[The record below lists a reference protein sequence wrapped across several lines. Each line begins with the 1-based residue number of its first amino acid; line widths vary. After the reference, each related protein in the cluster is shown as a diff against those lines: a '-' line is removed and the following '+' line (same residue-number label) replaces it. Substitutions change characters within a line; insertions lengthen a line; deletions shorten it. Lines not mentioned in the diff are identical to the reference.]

1 MPTRPLVSIVVPVLG
16 DTAELAELLESLV
29 RLEEGEPDPSNHD
42 VHYEVIVVNG
52 DSEDTSVQACHAR
65 FPTVRWAEGRRGRA
79 NQMNV
84 GAGLSR
90 AEWLLF
96 LHADARLSRGWFSE
110 MQQVDG
116 QPEVW
121 GAFTFALDSKARM
134 ARVLE
139 HGVALRVKLFGLP
152 YGDQGIF
159 VRRMVFQALGG
170 YSPLPIMED
179 IELVRRLRH
188 SGPVVWSSLPVRV
201 SARRWERDG
210 WLRRSTL
217 NVLFL
222 GLFLSGVSAR
232 WLARQYYGQ
241 DLSPP
246 SGSGERDVRL
256 RPIPTDD
263 PGRISVI
270 MPALDEEAAIGHV
283 LAEIPEFVTSVI
295 VVDNG
300 STDRTAQMARAGG
313 AEVVSENRKGYGRA
327 CLAGLRSNPDADLIV
342 FLDADRSDFP
352 SDMSALVSPI
362 LDGSADF
369 VLGYRGGVGRPL
381 PARLGTSLCVFLINL
396 LWQTEYRDL
405 GPFRAIRRADLDRL
419 KMADETWGW
428 TIEMQVKA
436 AEAGLRMVEV
446 PVRQRPRI
454 GTPKISG
461 TLPGA
466 IRVGTRMLT
475 TIWALWR
482 TRRRR
487 MSETGAAGNV

>member
-1 MPTRPLVSIVVPVLG
+1 MPTLPLVSIVVPVLG
-16 DTAELAELLESLV
+16 DTAELIEFLESLP
-29 RLEEGEPDPSNHD
+29 RLEEGVPDPSRRD
-42 VHYEVIVVNG
+42 ACYEVIVVNG
-52 DSEDTSVQACHAR
+52 DPEDTSVRACHAR
-65 FPTVRWAEGRRGRA
+65 FPTVRWAEGRHGRG

-84 GAGLSR
+84 GAGLSL
-90 AEWLLF
+90 AQWLLF
-96 LHADARLSRGWFSE
+96 LHADTRLSRGWFSE
-110 MQQVDG
+110 MQRVDR
-116 QPEVW
+116 QSAVW
-121 GAFTFALDSKARM
+121 GAFRFALDSKARM

-139 HGVALRVKLFGLP
+139 QSVALRVKLFGLP

-159 VRRMVFQALGG
+159 VRRTVFEARGG
-170 YSPLPIMED
+170 YAPLPIMED
-179 IELVRRLRH
+179 IDLVRRLRY

-210 WLRRSTL
+210 WFRRSML

-222 GLFLSGVSAR
+222 GLFLSGVSPR

-241 DLSPP
+241 DVLPP
-246 SGSGERDVRL
+246 SGSSEGAVRL
-256 RPIPTDD
+256 RPIPTNSRR
-263 PGRISVI
+263 RISVI

-283 LAEIPEFVTSVI
+283 LAEIPDFVTSVT

-300 STDRTAQMARAGG
+300 STDQTAETARAAG
-313 AEVVSENRKGYGRA
+313 ADVVTENRKGYGRA
-327 CLAGLRSNPDADLIV
+327 CLAGLRSNPDADLVV

-352 SDMSALVSPI
+352 ADMSAIVAPI

-369 VLGYRGGVGRPL
+369 VLGCRGGVDRPL
-381 PARLGTSLCVFLINL
+381 SARLGTSLCVFLINL
-396 LWQTEYRDL
+396 LWHTEYRDL

-419 KMADETWGW
+419 KMADQTWGW

-436 AEAGLRMVEV
+436 AESGLRTVEV

-461 TLPGA
+461 TVPGA
-466 IRVGTRMLT
+466 IRVGARMLT

-487 MSETGAAGNV
+487 MSETGAGGDG

>member
-1 MPTRPLVSIVVPVLG
+1 
-16 DTAELAELLESLV
+16 
-29 RLEEGEPDPSNHD
+29 
-42 VHYEVIVVNG
+42 
-52 DSEDTSVQACHAR
+52 
-65 FPTVRWAEGRRGRA
+65 
-79 NQMNV
+79 
-84 GAGLSR
+84 
-90 AEWLLF
+90 
-96 LHADARLSRGWFSE
+96 

-116 QPEVW
+116 QLSAW
-121 GAFTFALDSKARM
+121 GAFTFALDSKARR

-139 HGVALRVKLFGLP
+139 QGVALRVRLFGLP

-159 VRRMVFQALGG
+159 VRRTVFEALGG
-170 YSPLPIMED
+170 YAPLPIMED
-179 IELVRRLRH
+179 IDLVRRLRH

-222 GLFLSGVSAR
+222 GLFLSGVSPR

-241 DLSPP
+241 DLLPP
-246 SGSGERDVRL
+246 SGSGKRNVPL
-256 RPIPTDD
+256 RPIPTE
-263 PGRISVI
+263 GRRRISVV

-283 LAEIPEFVTSVI
+283 LAEIPDFVPSVT

-300 STDRTAQMARAGG
+300 STDRTAETARATG
-313 AEVVSENRKGYGRA
+313 AEVVTENRKGYGRA
-327 CLAGLRSNPDADLIV
+327 CLAGLRSIPDADLVV

-352 SDMSALVSPI
+352 SDMSAIVAPI
-362 LDGSADF
+362 VDGSADF
-369 VLGYRGGVGRPL
+369 VLGCRGGVGRPL
-381 PARLGTSLCVFLINL
+381 SARLGTSLCVFLINL
-396 LWQTEYRDL
+396 LWHTEYRDL

-419 KMADETWGW
+419 EMADETWGW

-436 AEAGLRMVEV
+436 AEAGLRTVEV

-461 TLPGA
+461 TVSGA

-487 MSETGAAGNV
+487 MSETGPAGHA

>member
-1 MPTRPLVSIVVPVLG
+1 MPTQPLVSVVVPVLG
-16 DTAELAELLESLV
+16 DTEELTELLTSLV
-29 RLEEGEPDPSNHD
+29 RLGEGAPDPSSPGTR
-42 VHYEVIVVNG
+42 YEVIVING
-52 DSEDTSVQACHAR
+52 DPEDTSVLACHAR
-65 FPTVRWAEGRRGRA
+65 FPTVRWAEGQRGRA

-84 GAGLSR
+84 GAGLSQ

-96 LHADARLSRGWFSE
+96 LHADARLSRGWLSE
-110 MQQVDG
+110 MERIDG
-116 QPEVW
+116 QPNVW
-121 GAFTFALDSKARM
+121 GAFAFTLDSKARM

-139 HGVALRVKLFGLP
+139 HGVALRVRLFGLP

-159 VRRMVFQALGG
+159 VRRSVFEALRG
-170 YSPLPIMED
+170 YATLPIMED
-179 IELVRRLRH
+179 IDLVRRLRH
-188 SGPVVWSSLPVRV
+188 SGPAVWSPLPVSV

-217 NVLFL
+217 NMLFL
-222 GLFLSGVSAR
+222 GLFLSGVSPR

-241 DLSPP
+241 DLPPP

-256 RPIPTDD
+256 RPIA
-263 PGRISVI
+263 PGGHRRISVI

-283 LAEIPEFVTSVI
+283 LAEIPDFVTSVI

-300 STDRTAQMARAGG
+300 STDQTADTARAAG
-313 AEVVSENRKGYGRA
+313 AEVVTENRKGYGRA
-327 CLAGLRSNPDADLIV
+327 CLAGLRSNPDADLVV

-352 SDMSALVSPI
+352 SEMSAIVAPI

-381 PARLGTSLCVFLINL
+381 SARLGTALCVFLINL
-396 LWQTEYRDL
+396 LWHTAYRDL

-419 KMADETWGW
+419 MMADETWGW

-436 AEAGLRMVEV
+436 AEAGLRTVEV

-454 GTPKISG
+454 GTAKISG
-461 TLPGA
+461 TVPRA
-466 IRVGTRMLT
+466 IRVGIRMLA

-487 MSETGAAGNV
+487 MSETGAPGNA